1 MFGHWNLKFRYY
13 LLFDNWNL
21 GFLRRT
27 LEIISLLSES
37 VRADIDGSLCIPLS
51 RSFIL
56 DKIISIR
63 YSVVETCFDI
73 NLGKIPYTQ

>member
-1 MFGHWNLKFRYY
+1 MIEMFGHWNLKFGYY

-37 VRADIDGSLCIPLS
+37 VRADFDGSLKLVAIS
-51 RSFIL
+51 R
-56 DKIISIR
+56 
-63 YSVVETCFDI
+63 
-73 NLGKIPYTQ
+73 